1 MIEAVWNAPFTPVP
15 VNPREILTI
24 LSTLPSKPGCT
35 GRVDCF
41 DMLDPHLLARLGSLD
56 VIARTIV
63 DGTMV
68 GMHASRSRGIGTE
81 FSQYR
86 QYIAGDDL
94 RALDWRVYGR
104 TDRYYVRLFS
114 AETNLEATLIVDAS
128 ASMRFTS
135 IDVSKFHV
143 ARMLAAALAY
153 LLVGQSDRVSLVPV
167 AGSGRTERISAGS
180 GDRHLRAILLGL
192 ERLVADGDASL
203 VSALDGLIERL
214 RRRGPVFVFSDA
226 YEPAKDLVD
235 AIGRLARAG
244 FDVTL
249 MHILDPVERSLE
261 IGGDTEF
268 VGLEGDGRLTADPRR
283 VGRAYR
289 ERLDAHIAELSTGC
303 ARCGALFIPVTTSEP
318 LDRPLAAALRAR
330 RLLGG
335 RL

>member
-1 MIEAVWNAPFTPVP
+1 
-15 VNPREILTI
+15 
-24 LSTLPSKPGCT
+24 
-35 GRVDCF
+35 
-41 DMLDPHLLARLGSLD
+41 MLDPQLLSRLGSLD

-114 AETNLEATLIVDAS
+114 AETNLEATLVVDAS
-128 ASMRFTS
+128 ASMRFGTTG
-135 IDVSKFHV
+135 VSKFDV

-153 LLVGQSDRVSLVPV
+153 LLVGQSDRVGLVPV
-167 AGSGRTERISAGS
+167 AGAGRTERISAGS

-192 ERLVADGDASL
+192 DRLAADGNGSL
-203 VSALDGLIERL
+203 TGELDGVLGRL
-214 RRRGPVFVFSDA
+214 RRRGPVFAFSDC
-226 YEPAKDLVD
+226 YESSKAVGDVI
-235 AIGRLARAG
+235 ARLARAG

-249 MHILDPVERSLE
+249 FHILDPVERTLDL
-261 IGGDTEF
+261 GGDTEF

-283 VGRAYR
+283 LRRAYR
-289 ERLDAHIAELSTGC
+289 EGLDAHIQELAAGC
-303 ARCGALFIPVTTSEP
+303 ARCGAIFVPVSTADP
-318 LDRPLAAALRAR
+318 LDRPLAVALRAR
-330 RLLGG
+330 RLRGA

>member
-1 MIEAVWNAPFTPVP
+1 
-15 VNPREILTI
+15 
-24 LSTLPSKPGCT
+24 
-35 GRVDCF
+35 
-41 DMLDPHLLARLGSLD
+41 MLDPQLLAQLGSLD

-128 ASMRFTS
+128 ASMRFTTTG
-135 IDVSKFHV
+135 VTKFQV

-153 LLVGQSDRVSLVPV
+153 MLIGQADRVSLVPV
-167 AGSGRTERISAGS
+167 AGAGRTERISAGS

-192 ERLVADGDASL
+192 ERLEADGSASL
-203 VSALDGLIERL
+203 VAELDGVIERL
-214 RRRGPVFVFSDA
+214 RRRGPVFVFSDS
-226 YEPAKDLVD
+226 YEPAKAIGD
-235 AIGRLARAG
+235 AIARLARAG

-249 MHILDPVERSLE
+249 LHILDPVERSLE

-283 VGRAYR
+283 VRHGYR
-289 ERLDAHIAELSTGC
+289 DRLDAHIAELALAC
-303 ARCGALFIPVTTSEP
+303 ARCGAIFIPVNTAEP
-318 LDRPLAAALRAR
+318 LDRPLATALRAR
-330 RLLGG
+330 RLRGG